1 MRVVFNF
8 GVIGLRNDGES
19 GGASPAAQLRARD
32 ARGTPSDRELRGK
45 QRGSNILASAF
56 PSRSID
62 RRKIA
67 KIREIAMTS
76 RLAAYRVQAY
86 NTAKLSE
93 NKMHDDTVARRFGFS
108 GGLVPGVDVM
118 AYMMHLPVEEWGPP
132 FLERGLIEAR
142 FVKPVYDGE
151 LVNVAGEESDGVLSI
166 EVESRG
172 QLCGTGTASLPAS
185 LPSLSISD
193 VPEVAAV
200 SERRPVDAASY
211 EPGKWLGTVPRAWAG
226 EAATEYLRDVRER
239 DPIYVREGLGHP
251 GLLQRVMNKVLVD
264 NAILGPWIHVGS
276 RMQLLAASA
285 SGDELTARARVTG
298 NYEKKGHRFVELDA
312 LVVAN
317 GRTPLAHCQHIAIYQ
332 PREQAAA

>member
-1 MRVVFNF
+1 MEDETRARSRERKGRPPERDCAPEMRVVPHR
-8 GVIGLRNDGES
+8 IGNCEENT
-19 GGASPAAQLRARD
+19 GGRHPC
-32 ARGTPSDRELRGK
+32 
-45 QRGSNILASAF
+45 QRISFAYHY
-56 PSRSID
+56 

-67 KIREIAMTS
+67 KIRETGMTS
-76 RLAAYRVQAY
+76 RLEAYRVQAY

-93 NKMHDDTVARRFGFS
+93 NKMHDDTVARRFGFN

-118 AYMMHLPVEEWGPP
+118 AYMTHLPVRKWGRA

-151 LVNVAGEESDGVLSI
+151 IAEVRGEESDGVLSI

-172 QLCGTGTASLPAS
+172 QLCTTGSASLPAEA
-185 LPSLSISD
+185 PSFSILQF
-193 VPEVAAV
+193 PETAAV
-200 SERRPVDAASY
+200 TERGPVNAASY
-211 EPGKWLGTVPRAWAG
+211 ELDKWLGTVPRAWVG
-226 EAATEYLRDVRER
+226 EAATEYLIDVRER
-239 DPIYVREGLGHP
+239 DPIYAREGLGHP

-276 RMQLLAASA
+276 RMQPLNAFS
-285 SGDELTARARVTG
+285 SGDELTARAKVTG

-317 GRTPLAHCQHIAIYQ
+317 GRTALAHCQHIAIYQ

>member
-1 MRVVFNF
+1 
-8 GVIGLRNDGES
+8 
-19 GGASPAAQLRARD
+19 
-32 ARGTPSDRELRGK
+32 
-45 QRGSNILASAF
+45 
-56 PSRSID
+56 
-62 RRKIA
+62 
-67 KIREIAMTS
+67 MTS
-76 RLAAYRVQAY
+76 RLEAYRVQAY

-118 AYMMHLPVEEWGPP
+118 AYMMHLPVAKWGRA

-151 LVNVAGEESDGVLSI
+151 MADVTGEENDGVLSLQ
-166 EVESRG
+166 VESRG
-172 QLCGTGTASLPAS
+172 QLCATGTASLPAS
-185 LPSLSISD
+185 APSFLISD
-193 VPEVAAV
+193 FSEVAAV
-200 SERRPVDAASY
+200 TERRPVNAASY
-211 EPGKWLGTVPRAWAG
+211 ELGTWLGSLPRAWAG
-226 EAATEYLRDVRER
+226 EAAREYLTDVRET
-239 DPIYVREGLGHP
+239 DQIYASEGLGHP

-276 RMQLLAASA
+276 RMQLLSAAR
-285 SGDELTARARVTG
+285 SGDELTARAKVTG